1 MKARYTTIAVAL
13 LGAVALSGCKFN
25 EPKVE
30 PRRPSIGAAKDNTK
44 AASVG
49 VQKASDLSTATSVG
63 LKTILQDLNEIEK
76 RSKNIDKLTE
86 DLK

>member
-30 PRRPSIGAAKDNTK
+30 PRRPSIGGAKDNTK

-63 LKTILQDLNEIEK
+63 LKTILQDLTEAK
-76 RSKNIDKLTE
+76 KCSKNIDELTKG
-86 DLK
+86 LK